1 VHPQVLEAH
10 LAGTLRLRL
19 ITTKDV
25 LRPEEAATLRFLK
38 RAA

>member
-1 VHPQVLEAH
+1 LVLEAH

-19 ITTKDV
+19 VSKKDV
-25 LRPEEAATLRFLK
+25 LRPEEAATFRFLK